1 MPRKKKRG
9 VTTLYSETK
18 VKIGVSLT
26 PTGAKLLST
35 TAKELGLSRSE
46 FVERIA
52 RGDFKISMDEEGTT
66 ISLANTNTQ
75 TEVDDQSD
83 DSPAITAEL
92 EKRSAEY
99 DQLQQ
104 EYETLQKQVI
114 EQANTIAELEQKLG
128 HFPELQ
134 AQLENSVPAKEYHHV
149 QQELQQHK
157 DSITD
162 LKKQLKRIGEL
173 ESKLANTV
181 SLEDHEALKQQ
192 NQETLNQL
200 QSQLGDS
207 QKLQQQLE
215 QQKSTVADLQSQL
228 KQTVTAEV
236 HQKLQQ
242 QLEQQKST
250 VADLQ
255 SQLKQTVTAEVH
267 QKLQQQLEQQ
277 KSTVA
282 DLQSQLKQTVTAEVH
297 QKLQQQLEQQK
308 STVADWQSQLK
319 QTVAAEVHQKLQ
331 QQLEQHKSTVA
342 DLQSQLSASVSMDT
356 YQKLEQEAEQH
367 KNLINQLQEQLENRQ
382 TEIAEVRQKLTRIA
396 ELEAMISQTVP
407 ADKYSALQIQSEHQ
421 RYMVET
427 MKKQLWDLV
436 SSDHNLEFG
445 ELETVDGL
453 VKCCGLVR
461 QKLESQ
467 ARAIS
472 ALQQRTQELQSLAM
486 LAESHL
492 NKWSN
497 RIFSKTY

>member
-52 RGDFKISMDEEGTT
+52 RGDFNISMDEEGTT

-75 TEVDDQSD
+75 TEVDSQSD
-83 DSPAITAEL
+83 DSPALTAEL

-128 HFPELQ
+128 QLPELQ
-134 AQLENSVPAKEYHHV
+134 VQLENSVPAKEYHDV

-162 LKKQLKRIGEL
+162 LKKQLKRIVEL

-192 NQETLNQL
+192 NQKTINQL

-228 KQTVTAEV
+228 KHTVAAEV

-255 SQLKQTVTAEVH
+255 SQLKQTVAAEVH

-282 DLQSQLKQTVTAEVH
+282 DLQSQL
-297 QKLQQQLEQQK
+297 
-308 STVADWQSQLK
+308 
-319 QTVAAEVHQKLQ
+319 
-331 QQLEQHKSTVA
+331 
-342 DLQSQLSASVSMDT
+342 SASVSRDS

-382 TEIAEVRQKLTRIA
+382 AEITEVQQKLTRIA
-396 ELEAMISQTVP
+396 ELEGMLSQTVP

-436 SSDHNLEFG
+436 SSDHNLELG

-453 VKCCGLVR
+453 VKCCGVVR

>member
-52 RGDFKISMDEEGTT
+52 RGDFNISMDEEGTT

-75 TEVDDQSD
+75 TEVDSQSD
-83 DSPAITAEL
+83 DSPALTAEL

-128 HFPELQ
+128 QLPELQ
-134 AQLENSVPAKEYHHV
+134 VQLENSVPAKEYHDV

-162 LKKQLKRIGEL
+162 LKKQLKRIVEL

-192 NQETLNQL
+192 NQKTINQL

-228 KQTVTAEV
+228 KHTVAAEV

-255 SQLKQTVTAEVH
+255 SQLKQTVAAEVH

-282 DLQSQLKQTVTAEVH
+282 DLQSQLKQTVAAEVH

-308 STVADWQSQLK
+308 STVAD
-319 QTVAAEVHQKLQ
+319 
-331 QQLEQHKSTVA
+331 
-342 DLQSQLSASVSMDT
+342 LQSQLSASVSRDS

-382 TEIAEVRQKLTRIA
+382 AEITEVQQKLTRIA
-396 ELEAMISQTVP
+396 ELEGMLSQTVP

-436 SSDHNLEFG
+436 SSDHNLELG

-453 VKCCGLVR
+453 VKCCGVVR

>member
-52 RGDFKISMDEEGTT
+52 RGDFNISMDEEGTT

-75 TEVDDQSD
+75 TEVDSQSD
-83 DSPAITAEL
+83 DSPALTAEL

-128 HFPELQ
+128 QLPELQ
-134 AQLENSVPAKEYHHV
+134 VQLENSVPAKEYHDV

-162 LKKQLKRIGEL
+162 LKKQLKRIVEL

-192 NQETLNQL
+192 NQKTINQL

-228 KQTVTAEV
+228 KQTVAAEV

-255 SQLKQTVTAEVH
+255 SQL
-267 QKLQQQLEQQ
+267 
-277 KSTVA
+277 
-282 DLQSQLKQTVTAEVH
+282 
-297 QKLQQQLEQQK
+297 
-308 STVADWQSQLK
+308 
-319 QTVAAEVHQKLQ
+319 
-331 QQLEQHKSTVA
+331 
-342 DLQSQLSASVSMDT
+342 SASVSRDS

-382 TEIAEVRQKLTRIA
+382 AEITEVQQKLTRIA
-396 ELEAMISQTVP
+396 ELEGMLSQTVP

-436 SSDHNLEFG
+436 SSDHNLELG

-453 VKCCGLVR
+453 VKCCGVVR

>member
-255 SQLKQTVTAEVH
+255 S
-267 QKLQQQLEQQ
+267 
-277 KSTVA
+277 
-282 DLQSQLKQTVTAEVH
+282 
-297 QKLQQQLEQQK
+297 
-308 STVADWQSQLK
+308 
-319 QTVAAEVHQKLQ
+319 
-331 QQLEQHKSTVA
+331 
-342 DLQSQLSASVSMDT
+342 
-356 YQKLEQEAEQH
+356 
-367 KNLINQLQEQLENRQ
+367 
-382 TEIAEVRQKLTRIA
+382 
-396 ELEAMISQTVP
+396 
-407 ADKYSALQIQSEHQ
+407 
-421 RYMVET
+421 
-427 MKKQLWDLV
+427 
-436 SSDHNLEFG
+436 
-445 ELETVDGL
+445 
-453 VKCCGLVR
+453 
-461 QKLESQ
+461 
-467 ARAIS
+467 
-472 ALQQRTQELQSLAM
+472 
-486 LAESHL
+486 
-492 NKWSN
+492 
-497 RIFSKTY
+497 

>member
-250 VADLQ
+250 VAD
-255 SQLKQTVTAEVH
+255 
-267 QKLQQQLEQQ
+267 
-277 KSTVA
+277 
-282 DLQSQLKQTVTAEVH
+282 
-297 QKLQQQLEQQK
+297 
-308 STVADWQSQLK
+308 WQSQLT

-467 ARAIS
+467 TRAIS

>member
-267 QKLQQQLEQQ
+267 QKLQQQLEQH

-282 DLQSQLKQTVTAEVH
+282 DL
-297 QKLQQQLEQQK
+297 
-308 STVADWQSQLK
+308 QSQLK

-467 ARAIS
+467 TRAIS

>member
-1 MPRKKKRG
+1 
-9 VTTLYSETK
+9 
-18 VKIGVSLT
+18 GVSLT

-128 HFPELQ
+128 QLPELQ

-282 DLQSQLKQTVTAEVH
+282 DLQSQL
-297 QKLQQQLEQQK
+297 
-308 STVADWQSQLK
+308 
-319 QTVAAEVHQKLQ
+319 
-331 QQLEQHKSTVA
+331 
-342 DLQSQLSASVSMDT
+342 SASVSMDT

-382 TEIAEVRQKLTRIA
+382 TEMAEVRQKLTRIA
-396 ELEAMISQTVP
+396 ELEAMLSQTVP

-436 SSDHNLEFG
+436 SSENNLEFG

>member
-282 DLQSQLKQTVTAEVH
+282 D
-297 QKLQQQLEQQK
+297 
-308 STVADWQSQLK
+308 WQSQLK

-467 ARAIS
+467 TRAIS

>member
-282 DLQSQLKQTVTAEVH
+282 DLQSQLKQTVAAEVH
-297 QKLQQQLEQQK
+297 QKLQQQLEQHK
-308 STVADWQSQLK
+308 STVADLQSQLK

-467 ARAIS
+467 TRAIS

>member
-242 QLEQQKST
+242 QLEQ
-250 VADLQ
+250 
-255 SQLKQTVTAEVH
+255 
-267 QKLQQQLEQQ
+267 
-277 KSTVA
+277 
-282 DLQSQLKQTVTAEVH
+282 
-297 QKLQQQLEQQK
+297 
-308 STVADWQSQLK
+308 
-319 QTVAAEVHQKLQ
+319 
-331 QQLEQHKSTVA
+331 HKSTVA

>member
-242 QLEQQKST
+242 QLEQHKST

-255 SQLKQTVTAEVH
+255 SQLKQTVAAEVH
-267 QKLQQQLEQQ
+267 QKLQQQLEQH

-282 DLQSQLKQTVTAEVH
+282 DL
-297 QKLQQQLEQQK
+297 
-308 STVADWQSQLK
+308 QSQLK

-467 ARAIS
+467 TRAIS

>member
-1 MPRKKKRG
+1 
-9 VTTLYSETK
+9 
-18 VKIGVSLT
+18 
-26 PTGAKLLST
+26 
-35 TAKELGLSRSE
+35 
-46 FVERIA
+46 
-52 RGDFKISMDEEGTT
+52 
-66 ISLANTNTQ
+66 
-75 TEVDDQSD
+75 
-83 DSPAITAEL
+83 
-92 EKRSAEY
+92 
-99 DQLQQ
+99 
-104 EYETLQKQVI
+104 
-114 EQANTIAELEQKLG
+114 
-128 HFPELQ
+128 
-134 AQLENSVPAKEYHHV
+134 
-149 QQELQQHK
+149 
-157 DSITD
+157 
-162 LKKQLKRIGEL
+162 
-173 ESKLANTV
+173 
-181 SLEDHEALKQQ
+181 
-192 NQETLNQL
+192 
-200 QSQLGDS
+200 
-207 QKLQQQLE
+207 
-215 QQKSTVADLQSQL
+215 
-228 KQTVTAEV
+228 
-236 HQKLQQ
+236 
-242 QLEQQKST
+242 
-250 VADLQ
+250 
-255 SQLKQTVTAEVH
+255 
-267 QKLQQQLEQQ
+267 
-277 KSTVA
+277 
-282 DLQSQLKQTVTAEVH
+282 VH

-467 ARAIS
+467 TRAIS